1 VPLTSALCSTSFPR
15 AWLARIGSAAAPLT
29 MDADLRARGLQES
42 GNDFKLQSNV
52 ATGLNRPEATSPV
65 QRNFDVVGRSGG
77 KGWIALMS
85 RKYKKSARGLAYL
98 RLRVIL
104 ADDQTIFRHGLRA
117 ILDAEP
123 DLEVIG
129 EASNMQDAVV
139 LTRRLLP
146 DVLITDIAFSNG
158 IEVQALSQLRR
169 ECAGVRV
176 LLLTAHSC
184 QECMRAAMTTGVRGY
199 ILKHSPFEVLLRAI
213 HSEDAEYEH
222 SELPLR
228 ATGTQG
234 RAAAQSAK
242 ARIAEMT
249 ARERQVLIGVAQGYS
264 NKRIAGNLGRSVKTI
279 EKHRFKM
286 MHRLGLPNAAAA
298 TRYALDNGLLRAD
311 DGAQEPD
318 PSHGPAEA
326 GTSPAQIVH
335 SQRRTRTPN

>member
-1 VPLTSALCSTSFPR
+1 
-15 AWLARIGSAAAPLT
+15 
-29 MDADLRARGLQES
+29 
-42 GNDFKLQSNV
+42 
-52 ATGLNRPEATSPV
+52 
-65 QRNFDVVGRSGG
+65 
-77 KGWIALMS
+77 MS
-85 RKYKKSARGLAYL
+85 RKYKERARGLPYRPSL
-98 RLRVIL
+98 LRVVL

-117 ILDAEP
+117 ILDAEA

-129 EASNMQDAVV
+129 EASNLQDAVA
-139 LTRRLLP
+139 LSRRLLP

-158 IEVQALSQLRR
+158 IEVQALIQLRR

-176 LLLTAHSC
+176 LLLTGHSC
-184 QECMRAAMTTGVRGY
+184 QECMRAAMTAGVHGY

-213 HSEDAEYEH
+213 HSEGSEYEH

-228 ATGTQG
+228 ARGPQG

-249 ARERQVLIGVAQGYS
+249 ARERQVLIAVAQGYS

-298 TRYALDNGLLRAD
+298 ARYALDNGLLHAA
-311 DGAQEPD
+311 DGAQEPG
-318 PSHGPAEA
+318 PAHGFAEA
-326 GTSPAQIVH
+326 GASPAQIAR
-335 SQRRTRTPN
+335 SPRRRRMPK